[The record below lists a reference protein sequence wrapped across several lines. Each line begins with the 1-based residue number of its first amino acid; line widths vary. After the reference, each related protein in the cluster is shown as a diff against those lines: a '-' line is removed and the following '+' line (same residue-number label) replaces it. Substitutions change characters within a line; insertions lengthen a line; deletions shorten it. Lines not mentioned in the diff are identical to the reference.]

1 MNSNIFNTSKT
12 WRIAHQLRV
21 KSFVN
26 TCAWVVFFVC
36 SGWSIYWFI
45 AGQYKIFW
53 MIIAVLVSSIIA
65 LYLVRKQRIILAARF
80 MIISGGSYITTI
92 YLLSTSETTGNHT
105 SPFWFVVLAIYSY
118 FVLSNERNKYVKEVV
133 PAIFLLMSFLSY
145 FKMIPFI
152 GAIHMNANQLKIV
165 SMVDLA
171 SSLAVILVITRLFL
185 IEITEAEARLTEYS
199 DKLDGLVNSVLPK
212 PIADRLRKEGT
223 TFADYIPECSVMF
236 ADISGFTPWSEKQ
249 TPTDLVNKLNELFSE
264 FDEIVERMGLTKIKT
279 IGDAYMVASGIPE
292 YRSDHALSLVNFAA
306 HMHIIANRYPEFQF
320 RCGVHTGPVVAG
332 IIGKKSIVY
341 DMWGDTVNTAS
352 RLESHGFPGKTV
364 VSEKTYSLLGTHY
377 RDAQPMTLT
386 LKGKGEM
393 KVFVIDQ

>member
-1 MNSNIFNTSKT
+1 
-12 WRIAHQLRV
+12 
-21 KSFVN
+21 
-26 TCAWVVFFVC
+26 
-36 SGWSIYWFI
+36 
-45 AGQYKIFW
+45 
-53 MIIAVLVSSIIA
+53 MISAFTAII
-65 LYLVRKQRIILAARF
+65 LVRKQKIQLAART
-80 MIISGGSYITTI
+80 IIVSGGLYFLTI
-92 YLLSTSETTGNHT
+92 YMLTTNDGNHT
-105 SPFWFVVLAIYSY
+105 SPFWFIVLAIYSY
-118 FVLSNERNKYVKEVV
+118 FVLSHEKKALVRELV
-133 PAIFLLMSFLSY
+133 PAALILLAFLTY
-145 FKMIPFI
+145 FKIIPYTGI
-152 GAIHMNANQLKIV
+152 HRLEESAIQIV

-171 SSLAVILVITRLFL
+171 SSLAIILFITRLFL
-185 IEITEAEARLTEYS
+185 HEITQAENKLVEYS
-199 DKLDGLVNSVLPK
+199 DRLDSLVDNILPK
-212 PIADRLRKEGT
+212 PIADRLRTEGV
-223 TFADYIPECSVMF
+223 TFADYVPECSVMF